1 MMPWKTILTLGFLA
15 VLLRVPD
22 YLPAFKDF
30 KVLDWASIPHVLDFV
45 PRRVSA
51 DPVEDERAKLQ
62 PDTENYEG
70 APARHLIGKLDA
82 FFESL
87 RELEAG
93 RVRKV
98 RILHYGDSPTTADM
112 ITADARVL
120 LQKRFGDA
128 GHGYHL
134 IAKPWAWYEHR
145 GVSVSSEGWKIE
157 PATAAGLKDGLY
169 GLGGVSF
176 RGETGAR
183 SRFWLRTPHPNAT
196 LDQAADSHAVLVKV
210 NDSSWE
216 VQVPEGSARVFGV
229 SFDTGQPGVEYD
241 SLGLNGA
248 YISVLAKMFNEKGWG
263 AELAAAKPNLVIVNY
278 GTNESMY
285 AKFVDYAFEKELR
298 QVIKR
303 IRMAVPEASLLVMS
317 PMDRGMRSA
326 TGEIITVPAL
336 NRLVNIE
343 QRVANDEGVAFFN
356 TFQAMGGEGTM
367 GRWYE
372 AEPRLIGADFIHPMP
387 KGAKIVGG
395 LLYEALM
402 DGYQRYKTRM
412 MLTKDSSPS
421 K

>member
-22 YLPAFKDF
+22 YLPVFKDF

-51 DPVEDERAKLQ
+51 DPIEDERAKLQ

-93 RVRKV
+93 KTRKV

-157 PATAAGLKDGLY
+157 PATTAGLKDGLY

-176 RGETGAR
+176 RGEVGAR

-248 YISVLAKMFNEKGWG
+248 YISVLAKMFNEKGWS

-303 IRMAVPEASLLVMS
+303 IRTAVPEASLLVMS

-412 MLTKDSSPS
+412 MLTKDSPS